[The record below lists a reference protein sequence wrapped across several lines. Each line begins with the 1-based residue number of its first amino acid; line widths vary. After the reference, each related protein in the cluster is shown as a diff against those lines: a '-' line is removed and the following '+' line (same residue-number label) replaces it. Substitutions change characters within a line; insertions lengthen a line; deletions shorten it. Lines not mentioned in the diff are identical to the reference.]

1 MRTILIYELS
11 GIKNKQ
17 RTSGVLQLATVFPFS
32 GGEARTIS
40 VEIGYQRGVNR
51 GI

>member
-1 MRTILIYELS
+1 MRTIFIYELS

-17 RTSGVLQLATVFPFS
+17 RTWGVLQFTTVFPFS

-40 VEIGYQRGVNR
+40 VEIGYQDGVSH
-51 GI
+51 